1 MDTIT
6 SRRKRIA
13 ALVLL
18 PFVLLLAGC
27 GRLSADFEIKDVDT
41 LEISMDLAIE
51 SSFLDEMGQSFDSPQ
66 AMCDDLTGG
75 MDDEVL
81 SAPVEAYEDGSTW
94 GCRIS
99 GVSDRADFG
108 EGLDLTEQDGEYHL
122 TMDLGSEGITQS
134 DLDMMESLY
143 GIDMSDFDFQVSF
156 TFPGKIISSQ
166 GGEIDGSTVTYTD
179 LADFSNG
186 VDITAEANGFPW
198 LVVIIVV
205 LVIGFFL
212 LLAIA
217 AVIFFLVRARRQK
230 NNGSGP
236 NGPGAPAAY
245 GAAGAAGAGVAGAA
259 ASPFGTSPSSAPP
272 ATPQGGPQWG
282 PQGSPRPRRATS
294 RAARSPH
301 PSGARR
307 ARLPRHRKPRSGA
320 RPRRPPP
327 LRRTGSSG
335 ASPRRSSRAG
345 ISRIRRTGTSLPRIP
360 AGDPGVG
367 RRSWGCVS
375 SVMAPGL
382 APIWSVD

>member
-6 SRRKRIA
+6 SRGKRIA

-282 PQGSPRPRRATS
+282 PQGSP
-294 RAARSPH
+294 AAPQGDQQG
-301 PSGARR
+301 GAF
-307 ARLPRHRKPRSGA
+307 AAPQWGPQGTPPAAPEAPQWGQAS
-320 RPRRPPP
+320 PPP
-327 LRRTGSSG
+327 AAPQDGQQWG
-335 ASPRRSSRAG
+335 QPSPQQPG
-345 ISRIRRTGTSLPRIP
+345 
-360 AGDPGVG
+360 GDQQNPQDGNQPPQNPG
-367 RRSWGCVS
+367 W
-375 SVMAPGL
+375 
-382 APIWSVD
+382 